1 MLQVSNGN
9 RTKLWI
15 SALLLL
21 VVCSGVAA
29 FAQSSSA
36 NGQTTPQNSA
46 VAPPQQESQPQKG
59 DDVLLPPEGVSPDV
73 QQSVSPTNA
82 APEATTAPQTTTGAA
97 QPVPANQPT
106 DTVTLPASG
115 REAEK
120 TSNGTFVFKS
130 EVQEVTLHATVVDD
144 RLHPVTS
151 LDRAAFR
158 VFEDGKPQRITSFR
172 REDIPV
178 ALGIVIDNSGSMR
191 DKRPGVNAAAL
202 NLVRA
207 SNSQDQVCVVNFNN
221 EYYLDQDYT
230 GNVSLLRDALERIE
244 SRGGTALYDAIVAT
258 SDHLMKSAKLQKKII
273 LVVTDGEDTA
283 SRDTLEQAVRTIAV
297 DGGPTVY
304 TIGLLGHEREKK
316 ARRALRILAE
326 QTGGVAF
333 FPGDVNEV
341 EAISQQIAH
350 DIRNQYTIGYKPTT
364 PKTEGGYRQVKVD
377 AVAKGYKTL
386 SVRTRSGYY
395 ANGAQTASVSK

>member
-1 MLQVSNGN
+1 VN
-9 RTKLWI
+9 
-15 SALLLL
+15 
-21 VVCSGVAA
+21 
-29 FAQSSSA
+29 
-36 NGQTTPQNSA
+36 
-46 VAPPQQESQPQKG
+46 
-59 DDVLLPPEGVSPDV
+59 
-73 QQSVSPTNA
+73 
-82 APEATTAPQTTTGAA
+82 
-97 QPVPANQPT
+97 
-106 DTVTLPASG
+106 LPAQG

-120 TSNGTFVFKS
+120 DKNGTFVFKT

-144 RLHPVTS
+144 HQRPVTT
-151 LDRAAFR
+151 LDRASFQ
-158 VFEDGKPQRITSFR
+158 VYEDGRPQRITSFR

-191 DKRPGVNAAAL
+191 DKRPSVNAAAL

-207 SNSQDQVCVVNFNN
+207 SNPQDQVCVVNFNN

-230 GNVSLLRDALERIE
+230 GNVGLLRDALERIE
-244 SRGGTALYDAIVAT
+244 ARGGTALYDAVVAT

-283 SRDTLEQAVRTIAV
+283 SRDTLEQAVRAIAV

-304 TIGLLGHEREKK
+304 TIGLLGGEREKK
-316 ARRALRILAE
+316 ARRALRIIAE

-333 FPGDVNEV
+333 FPASVNEV

-350 DIRNQYTIGYKPTT
+350 DIRNQYTIGYKPST

-377 AVAKGYKTL
+377 AAASGYKKL
-386 SVRTRSGYY
+386 QVRTRSGYY
-395 ANGAQTASVSK
+395 ATGGEKASVSK

>member
-1 MLQVSNGN
+1 
-9 RTKLWI
+9 
-15 SALLLL
+15 
-21 VVCSGVAA
+21 VCSGLTI
-29 FAQSSSA
+29 AQSSGAA
-36 NGQTTPQNSA
+36 NAKTSTQGGTALQNDSEDEL
-46 VAPPQQESQPQKG
+46 Q
-59 DDVLLPPEGVSPDV
+59 DVLPPPEGVNPDK
-73 QQSVSPTNA
+73 
-82 APEATTAPQTTTGAA
+82 PQTTPPEV
-97 QPVPANQPT
+97 QSERKVEPQMLPQQVPAKQPD
-106 DTVTLPASG
+106 DTWKPQKQG

-120 TSNGTFVFKS
+120 GSNGAFVFKT

-144 RLHPVTS
+144 HQRPVTT
-151 LDRAAFR
+151 LDRGAFH
-158 VFEDGKPQRITSFR
+158 VFEDGQPQPITSFR
-172 REDIPV
+172 REDVPV

-191 DKRPGVNAAAL
+191 DKRTSVNAAAL

-207 SNSQDQVCVVNFNN
+207 SNPQDQVFVVNFNN
-221 EYYLDQDYT
+221 DYYLDQDYT
-230 GNVSLLRDALERIE
+230 GNVSLLRDALEHIE
-244 SRGGTALYDAIVAT
+244 SRGGTALYDALAAT
-258 SDHLMKSAKLQKKII
+258 GDHLMKSAKLQKKVI

-283 SRDTLEQAVRTIAV
+283 SRETLEQAVRAIAV

-304 TIGLLGHEREKK
+304 TIGLLGHEKEKK

-350 DIRNQYTIGYKPTT
+350 DIRNQYTIGYKPST

-377 AVAKGYKTL
+377 AVSSGYKRL

-395 ANGAQTASVSK
+395 AKGGEKASAGK

>member
-1 MLQVSNGN
+1 M
-9 RTKLWI
+9 
-15 SALLLL
+15 LL
-21 VVCSGVAA
+21 VVLSVPSI
-29 FAQSSSA
+29 AQSQNAQGQSGA
-36 NGQTTPQNSA
+36 NGA
-46 VAPPQQESQPQKG
+46 AQQSG
-59 DDVLLPPEGVSPDV
+59 NDDVLLPPEGLSPEKTR
-73 QQSVSPTNA
+73 QPSSTATPQAPGQSETPVGDA
-82 APEATTAPQTTTGAA
+82 A
-97 QPVPANQPT
+97 PANQSGN
-106 DTVTLPASG
+106 TVNVPAPG
-115 REAEK
+115 TEAQK
-120 TSNGTFVFKS
+120 SSNGTFVFRT

-144 RLHPVTS
+144 RQRLVTT
-151 LDRAAFR
+151 LDRNSFQ
-158 VFEDGKPQRITSFR
+158 VFEDGHPQRITSFR

-191 DKRPGVNAAAL
+191 DKRPSVNAAAL

-207 SNSQDQVCVVNFNN
+207 SNSQDQVCIVNFNN

-244 SRGGTALYDAIVAT
+244 ARGGTALYDALVAT
-258 SDHLMKSAKLQKKII
+258 SEHLMKSAKLQKKII

-283 SRDTLEQAVRTIAV
+283 SRDSLEQAVRAIAV

-316 ARRALRILAE
+316 ARRALRVIAE

-333 FPGDVNEV
+333 FPADVNEV

-350 DIRNQYTIGYKPTT
+350 DIRNQYTIGYKPST

-377 AVAKGYKTL
+377 AMASGYKKL
-386 SVRTRSGYY
+386 MVRTRSGYY
-395 ANGAQTASVSK
+395 ATGAEKASATKGSN